1 MALISSYDIVNSPKM
16 EAVLVKIKSLRVS
29 SPNGLCVN
37 VTTPVPLTLLV
48 GLSGSGKSQILF
60 YIYSLFQLLAGH
72 SIKGLA
78 NGEYEMCFI
87 LNQKEYRYLVYIND
101 NYPVIQ
107 HLWNSAESSS
117 PTFEEL
123 IPLLNPVKWL
133 TSIPQFSQT
142 NTITK
147 SYLLATKEQTSEIL
161 SIFQSIFDSV
171 EDIKLLH
178 RPKNTLELFFKE
190 KGGSYLEIHKMSDGM
205 LKTLYYL
212 TEFVLSEPG
221 TLLLVDEFEN
231 GLGLNCMGP
240 LLEEMM
246 GRDDLQLILSSHHPY
261 VINNVHSH
269 FWRIITRQQDT
280 IEAHTAEELGIGQ
293 TEYDSF
299 FELINVLSFEG
310 GV

>member
-1 MALISSYDIVNSPKM
+1 
-16 EAVLVKIKSLRVS
+16 
-29 SPNGLCVN
+29 
-37 VTTPVPLTLLV
+37 
-48 GLSGSGKSQILF
+48 
-60 YIYSLFQLLAGH
+60 
-72 SIKGLA
+72 
-78 NGEYEMCFI
+78 
-87 LNQKEYRYLVYIND
+87 
-101 NYPVIQ
+101 
-107 HLWNSAESSS
+107 
-117 PTFEEL
+117 
-123 IPLLNPVKWL
+123 
-133 TSIPQFSQT
+133 
-142 NTITK
+142 
-147 SYLLATKEQTSEIL
+147 
-161 SIFQSIFDSV
+161 
-171 EDIKLLH
+171 
-178 RPKNTLELFFKE
+178 
-190 KGGSYLEIHKMSDGM
+190 MSDGM

-293 TEYDSF
+293 TECDSF